1 MDASIRLLA
10 IPCGT
15 RDTLFGRSPSAC
27 FSEHLCS
34 SGPTCLLIDRARAP
48 MVFVGVTVPPV
59 GGTSDLKGGRS
70 GRQRFDPASGLRS
83 RGRSVSPV
91 SMRSDID
98 EHGDRSCLGLSL
110 FQGSRTR
117 PAFASCA
124 CTSCGLVP
132 ASASSASG
140 DRISRSRDPLV
151 GVTASLP
158 GRTVI
163 ATAAAGMILFLPG
176 LLVPGRDR
184 LPFSV
189 LRG

>member
-48 MVFVGVTVPPV
+48 MFFVGVTVPPV
-59 GGTSDLKGGRS
+59 GVTSDLKGGRS

-98 EHGDRSCLGLSL
+98 ECRATVPALG
-110 FQGSRTR
+110 
-117 PAFASCA
+117 FASFRVLGHARLRQLCVHVVRARPRFRVTSLRRSDLPIARSA
-124 CTSCGLVP
+124 CGRYGVP
-132 ASASSASG
+132 
-140 DRISRSRDPLV
+140 SRSNDHRDE
-151 GVTASLP
+151 LP
-158 GRTVI
+158 
-163 ATAAAGMILFLPG
+163 PG
-176 LLVPGRDR
+176 
-184 LPFSV
+184 
-189 LRG
+189 